1 MDRNPDLW
9 DADILYADTGIIEE
23 GGFAYQY
30 RNFQSENA
38 IEISRGSEYYFL
50 VFYDNAPAKLFGIRS
65 HKNRFLEGDA
75 ATEHMVKA
83 ALRLAK
89 ERGISQVQIDDDV
102 KKRLDNDSYFHL
114 SDMHF
119 LTTGYTWYESLN
131 IGIYPRDIMK
141 RSLELY
147 RDRVRTNTWASVAA
161 RLHIPPELSIDISDI
176 DVTAPGSAMTVLQRI
191 RDIDIS
197 FFAKYNLALPVASG
211 IYVHFEEWVAD
222 L

>member
-9 DADILYADTGIIEE
+9 DADILYADTGILEE
-23 GGFAYQY
+23 GGFTYQY
-30 RNFQSENA
+30 RNFQTENA

-50 VFYDNAPAKLFGIRS
+50 VFYNNATAKLFGIRR

-75 ATEHMVKA
+75 ATENMVKA
-83 ALRLAK
+83 ALRIAK
-89 ERGISQVQIDDDV
+89 ERGISQVHIDDDV
-102 KKRLDNDSYFHL
+102 KKRLDNDSYFYL

-141 RSLELY
+141 KSLELY

-161 RLHIPPELSIDISDI
+161 GLHNSPDLSIDISDI
-176 DVTAPGSAMTVLQRI
+176 DVTASGSAMAVLQRI
-191 RDIDIS
+191 RDRDIS
-197 FFAKYNLALPVASG
+197 FFAKYKLSLPVASR
-211 IYVHFEEWVAD
+211 IYVHFEEWVVD